1 MKKMNK
7 ILTFLS
13 VLTLTLFIASCV
25 EDDDFGIPNVSIVEP
40 DIAGLGQLT
49 TFSAVVQRYL
59 DADADGD
66 EVGIFDDNDVDLYI
80 EGYVVSSDQS
90 GNFFEEI
97 IVQNSPDGN
106 DPGSEQ
112 RRGLNV
118 EINVRSLSDTYEFG
132 RKVYIKLNGLA
143 IGEEHG
149 VYTLGKAN
157 GSVLEQLQEFEYQEF
172 IIRSSEVATIT
183 PKVTTIGN
191 LSEEDENTFIQL
203 DNVQIELSDLALT
216 FAGEAS
222 DQFDGFRTLVSCDE
236 GGTIDLQTSTFADFK
251 SVPVPQNR
259 GSIQGIFSRD
269 FRDDFNVFILNTTA
283 DINFDNTQRCDPV
296 FEETFNSATDNTN
309 LNINGWINYAEAG
322 SELWTEQVFSNNG
335 YAEFTAYRTF
345 DASNI
350 GWLITPGIDMD
361 AQDGEILSF
370 ETEHAY
376 PDSGHEPLEVLIST
390 DFDGTE
396 AGILTATWTSLEFT
410 SSLEED
416 YDTWYNFVNSGNID
430 LSSYTGTAYI
440 AFKYTGSDTMNLNT
454 TMHVENVKI
463 VVL

>member
-1 MKKMNK
+1 MNK

-345 DASNI
+345 DTSNI